1 MLIYTNTL
9 RLEPHDGSHSV
20 MTLLADWLS
29 WKTKH
34 RMDPDTLLSD
44 LSEKHYV
51 NQGVLKTRLCPAS
64 ADDFGFWAE
73 YSHVD
78 FKIPARRWTTEIT
91 IHQAAGDHFVDCN
104 VMVSVVDQMR
114 VRARRP
120 EPSRPR
126 LVVDIVE
133 KCRPIGTTPGLFT
146 RELTLETSQKFLNE
160 ATREDRVTPI
170 VVCSCKPDGNP
181 IIDCDR
187 LQEQILGLA
196 ELYFIPS
203 HVALDEL
210 AEAVGNSLIAW
221 GGEAK
226 ILWPNSSAGQRQ
238 RSIQIYST
246 NTDDS
251 DRTRREM
258 ETNIYTRIMRQKTMS
273 ITKSAPR

>member
-9 RLEPHDGSHSV
+9 RLEPHDGAHSV
-20 MTLLADWLS
+20 MELLAEWLS

-51 NQGVLKTRLCPAS
+51 NQGVLRTRLCPAS
-64 ADDFGFWAE
+64 TDAFGFQAE

-78 FKIPARRWTTEIT
+78 FKIPARRWTTEVE
-91 IHQAAGDHFVDCN
+91 IHQAAGDHFVECT

-114 VRARRP
+114 VRAPRP

-133 KCRPIGTTPGLFT
+133 KCRPIGSTPGLFT

-160 ATREDRVTPI
+160 VTRRDRVHPVI
-170 VVCSCKPDGNP
+170 VFSCKPDGNP

-196 ELYFIPS
+196 ELYFIPA
-203 HVALDEL
+203 HVALDDL
-210 AEAVGNSLIAW
+210 ADAVGNSLIAW

-226 ILWPNSSAGQRQ
+226 ILWPFSSETQREP
-238 RSIQIYST
+238 STQIYSA
-246 NTDDS
+246 NLDDS
-251 DRTRREM
+251 DRTMREM
-258 ETNIYTRIMRQKTMS
+258 ETNIYIRVMLQKTRDKAAS
-273 ITKSAPR
+273 R